1 MSRPYFADLNF
12 GAWQDRTILLDLDG
26 TLAPDNE
33 QTVTQAVA
41 VAVSDLAVSNRV
53 VLLSNKKNH
62 ARNRQIAAVLGIDY
76 LETNLRKPDPR
87 LKTRLGELG
96 VEGDNLIVI
105 GDKYLTDGLMAKVL
119 GAEFV
124 KVRRLISQTKS
135 WSSSL
140 VDNLDDTAFF
150 VSRLLKLMR
159 PVQWLKNVLILAP
172 LVFAHQ
178 FFNYEKLGLALLGV
192 VIFSL
197 LASGVYIINDFF
209 DREGDRA
216 HPLKR
221 RRPLA
226 AGDISPRVA
235 GILATGLLL
244 LVAALTSVFFPATG
258 LLLLAYFLLNLLY
271 SRYLKAIPV
280 VDVVTVAGF
289 YLFRIIYGGLIIAVP
304 VSAWLIL
311 CTLFLAMLIVAAK
324 RLGEQSRFTAV
335 GRPVLGV
342 YSADF
347 LKQLTLG
354 SGVLALISYGIYT
367 VESTGATILLYS
379 NLPAVAGVF
388 RLLYLVERGSDT
400 ETPELL
406 VFRDRVILISV
417 LTWLALIYLSL
428 YF

>member
-192 VIFSL
+192 VVFSL

-209 DREGDRA
+209 DRAGDRA
-216 HPLKR
+216 HPFKR

-235 GILATGLLL
+235 GILAAGLLL
-244 LVAALTSVFFPATG
+244 LVTALTGVFLPATG

-280 VDVVTVAGF
+280 IDVVTVAGF

-311 CTLFLAMLIVAAK
+311 CALFLAMLIVGSK
-324 RLGEQSRFTAV
+324 RLGEQSRIVA
-335 GRPVLGV
+335 GRSVLEF
-342 YSADF
+342 YSPEF

-354 SGVLALISYGIYT
+354 SGALALMSYGIYT
-367 VESTGATILLYS
+367 VLADGGQPLLYS
-379 NLPAVAGVF
+379 NLPAVVGVF
-388 RLLYLVERGSDT
+388 RLIYLAERGQDT
-400 ETPELL
+400 EAPEWLI
-406 VFRDRVILISV
+406 FRDRVILISV
-417 LTWLALIYLSL
+417 LAWLALIYLSL

>member
-192 VIFSL
+192 VVFSL

-209 DREGDRA
+209 DRAGDRA
-216 HPLKR
+216 HPFKR

-235 GILATGLLL
+235 GILAAGLLL
-244 LVAALTSVFFPATG
+244 LVTALTGVFFPATG

-280 VDVVTVAGF
+280 IDVVTVAGF

-311 CTLFLAMLIVAAK
+311 CALFLAMLIVGSK
-324 RLGEQSRFTAV
+324 RLGEQSRIVA
-335 GRPVLGV
+335 GRSVLEF
-342 YSADF
+342 YSPEF

-354 SGVLALISYGIYT
+354 SGALALMSYGIYT
-367 VESTGATILLYS
+367 VLADGGQPLLYS
-379 NLPAVAGVF
+379 NLPAVVGVF
-388 RLLYLVERGSDT
+388 RLIYLAERGQDT
-400 ETPELL
+400 EAPEWLI
-406 VFRDRVILISV
+406 FRDRVILISV
-417 LTWLALIYLSL
+417 LAWLALIYLSL

>member
-1 MSRPYFADLNF
+1 MSRIYFADLDF
-12 GAWQDRTILLDLDG
+12 GAYPGRTILLDLDG
-26 TLAPDNE
+26 TLVPDNE
-33 QTVTQAVA
+33 QAVTPAVA
-41 VAVSDLAVSNRV
+41 AAVSSLAAGNRV

-62 ARNRQIAAVLGIDY
+62 ARNRQIAQDLGLDY
-76 LETNLRKPDPR
+76 LATNLRKPDPR
-87 LKTRLGELG
+87 LKRLLRAGG
-96 VEGDNLIVI
+96 VNDFSRLVVV

-124 KVRRLISQTKS
+124 KVRRLISQTRS
-135 WSSSL
+135 WPSRL
-140 VDNLDDTAFF
+140 IDNFDDAIFF
-150 VSRLLKLMR
+150 ASRLLKLMR

-178 FFNYEKLGLALLGV
+178 FFNYEQLGWALLGV

-209 DREGDRA
+209 DRERDRA
-216 HPLKR
+216 HPFKC

-226 AGDISPRVA
+226 SGDISPRVA
-235 GILATGLLL
+235 GILAAGLLL
-244 LVAALTSVFFPATG
+244 LVAVLTGVFFPATG

-311 CTLFLAMLIVAAK
+311 CALFLAMLIVGSK
-324 RLGEQSRFTAV
+324 RLGEQSGVAA
-335 GRPVLGV
+335 GRSVLEF
-342 YSADF
+342 YSPEF

-354 SGVLALISYGIYT
+354 SGALALMSYGIYT
-367 VESTGATILLYS
+367 VLAVGGQSLLYS
-379 NLPAVAGVF
+379 NLPAVVGVF
-388 RLLYLVERGSDT
+388 RLIYLAERGQDT
-400 ETPELL
+400 EAPEWLI
-406 VFRDRVILISV
+406 FRDRVILISV

-428 YF
+428 YV

>member
-12 GAWQDRTILLDLDG
+12 DAWQDRTILLDLDG

-33 QTVTQAVA
+33 RTVTRVVA

-62 ARNRQIAAVLGIDY
+62 ARNRQIAQDLSLDY
-76 LETNLRKPDPR
+76 LETHLRKPDPR
-87 LKTRLGELG
+87 LKRLLRVGG
-96 VEGDNLIVI
+96 VNDFSNLIVV
-105 GDKYLTDGLMAKVL
+105 GDRYLTDGLMAKVL

-124 KVRRLISQTKS
+124 KVRRLESSTKS
-135 WSSSL
+135 RSSSL

-150 VSRLLKLMR
+150 VSRLFKLMR

-172 LVFAHQ
+172 LSFAHQ

-235 GILATGLLL
+235 GILAAGLLL
-244 LVAALTSVFFPATG
+244 LVTALTSVFFPATG

-311 CTLFLAMLIVAAK
+311 CTLFLAMLIVGSK
-324 RLGEQSRFTAV
+324 RLGEQSRIAT
-335 GRPVLGV
+335 GRSVLEF
-342 YSADF
+342 YSPEF

-354 SGVLALISYGIYT
+354 SGALALMSYGIYT
-367 VESTGATILLYS
+367 VLATGGQPLLYS
-379 NLPAVAGVF
+379 NLPAVVGVF
-388 RLLYLVERGSDT
+388 RLIYLAERGQNT
-400 ETPELL
+400 EAPEWLI
-406 VFRDRVILISV
+406 FRDRVILISV
-417 LTWLALIYLSL
+417 LAWLALIYLSL

>member
-41 VAVSDLAVSNRV
+41 MAVNDLVVSNRV

-62 ARNRQIAAVLGIDY
+62 VRNRQIAAVLGIDY

-124 KVRRLISQTKS
+124 KVRRLISQTRS
-135 WSSSL
+135 WPSSL
-140 VDNLDDTAFF
+140 VDNLDDAAFF

-178 FFNYEKLGLALLGV
+178 FFNYEQLGWALLGV

-216 HPLKR
+216 HPFKR

-244 LVAALTSVFFPATG
+244 LVTALTGVFFPATG

-311 CTLFLAMLIVAAK
+311 CALFLAMLIVGSK
-324 RLGEQSRFTAV
+324 RLGEQSRIAA
-335 GRPVLGV
+335 GRSVLEF
-342 YSADF
+342 YSPEF

-354 SGVLALISYGIYT
+354 SGALALMSYGIYT
-367 VESTGATILLYS
+367 VLTSGGQPLLYS
-379 NLPAVAGVF
+379 NLPAVVGVF
-388 RLLYLVERGSDT
+388 RLIYLAERGQDT
-400 ETPELL
+400 EAPEWLI
-406 VFRDRVILISV
+406 FRDRVILISV
-417 LTWLALIYLSL
+417 LAWLALIYLSL